1 MTVALLVLIALVAVA
16 AFVLTVLLR
25 VMMRTIDVL
34 VDDVTDLRKHKT
46 LLTNRLNE
54 VERSINH
61 RMQELETEFDAFN
74 ELRLESLFDEVLG
87 DDQPFEPDTDM
98 ED

>member
-61 RMQELETEFDAFN
+61 RMHELETEFDAFN
-74 ELRLESLFDEVLG
+74 ELRIDALFDDD